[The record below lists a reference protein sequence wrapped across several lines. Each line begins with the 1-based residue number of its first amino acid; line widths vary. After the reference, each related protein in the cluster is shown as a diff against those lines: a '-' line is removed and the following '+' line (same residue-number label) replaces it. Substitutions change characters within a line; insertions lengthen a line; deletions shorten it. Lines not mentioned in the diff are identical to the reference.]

1 MERIYGEAVVTPN
14 MHLYMDTS
22 KMLFWTMVL
31 YKSSGVFHLK
41 GIMEFLVRKQPT
53 NNHAIEPQLL
63 QQFLLDNLSGSYD
76 FPDEFSEDFASL
88 DLAQ

>member
-1 MERIYGEAVVTPN
+1 
-14 MHLYMDTS
+14 
-22 KMLFWTMVL
+22 
-31 YKSSGVFHLK
+31 
-41 GIMEFLVRKQPT
+41 MEFLVRKQPT